1 MEVLQVQ
8 RENLLL
14 LQVDNARGDVIA
26 VHLVRTRREHPC
38 IVLHG
43 SVGLESRHGSLRY
56 PARVGC
62 GSLDHYSLEAMG
74 LVSSLIHHSRTP
86 RNYGLHHL
94 LCRANRDSF
103 ESRGDSLCTNQRRRH
118 DIPPD
123 MQHQKLATAGTI
135 PERRRTR
142 LSIPIR
148 FCSKL
153 VSRLRM
159 ATKSMLNRP
168 VLPAIF
174 GENRRTSKSKE
185 PREEEMRFRK
195 VGRFRRIRTK

>member
-8 RENLLL
+8 LENLLL
-14 LQVDNARGDVIA
+14 LQVDSARGEVIA
-26 VHLVRTRREHPC
+26 VHLVRTLREHRY
-38 IVLHG
+38 IVLYG
-43 SVGLESRHGSLRY
+43 SVGLESRRGSLRY
-56 PARVGC
+56 PGRGGC
-62 GSLDHYSLEAMG
+62 DSQDHYSLEAMG

-86 RNYGLHHL
+86 RYYGLHHL

-118 DIPPD
+118 DIPPG
-123 MQHQKLATAGTI
+123 MQHQKRATAGTI

-153 VSRLRM
+153 ASRLRM

-168 VLPAIF
+168 VSPTIF
-174 GENRRTSKSKE
+174 GENRRASK
-185 PREEEMRFRK
+185 
-195 VGRFRRIRTK
+195 